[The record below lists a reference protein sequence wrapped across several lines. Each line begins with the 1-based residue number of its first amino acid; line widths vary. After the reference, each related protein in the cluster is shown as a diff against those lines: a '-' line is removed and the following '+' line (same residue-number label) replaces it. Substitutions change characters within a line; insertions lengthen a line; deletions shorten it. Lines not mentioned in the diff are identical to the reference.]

1 VVVIIV
7 GSLLPRG
14 GAKRKIE
21 EEEEEEERERERER
35 EREFDIVQRI
45 EFSVILLCIYSSL
58 SFSRTFFASDETA
71 DETE

>member
-21 EEEEEEERERERER
+21 EEEEEEERERER